1 MQESCNC
8 LKVYIEQLIKELE
21 SDQYSIKKFDINDAN
36 YNFRM
41 EKRGFDYSGFI
52 NFFFSYEEEIYS
64 AKNNYKNS
72 VNSRIEEIEN
82 KINNKLNEIKE
93 KGIDNINLIFKTAT
107 SDFKNLEK
115 NKIKIKEISKE
126 IDDLIKLYYF

>member
-1 MQESCNC
+1 MMQIIISEW
-8 LKVYIEQLIKELE
+8 
-21 SDQYSIKKFDINDAN
+21 KKG
-36 YNFRM
+36 
-41 EKRGFDYSGFI
+41 GFDYSGFI
-52 NFFFSYEEEIYS
+52 NYFFSNEEEIYS

-115 NKIKIKEISKE
+115 SEIKIKEISKE

>member
-1 MQESCNC
+1 MMQIIISEW
-8 LKVYIEQLIKELE
+8 
-21 SDQYSIKKFDINDAN
+21 KKG
-36 YNFRM
+36 
-41 EKRGFDYSGFI
+41 GFDYSGFI
-52 NFFFSYEEEIYS
+52 NYFFSYEEEIYS

-115 NKIKIKEISKE
+115 SEIKIKEISKE